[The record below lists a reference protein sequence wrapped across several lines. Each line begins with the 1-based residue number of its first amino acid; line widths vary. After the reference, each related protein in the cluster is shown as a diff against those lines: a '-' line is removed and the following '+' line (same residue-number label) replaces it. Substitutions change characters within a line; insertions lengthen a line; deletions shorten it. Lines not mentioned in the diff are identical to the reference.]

1 MNVKSEWIVLKFGGT
16 SVSSANN
23 WRNIQR
29 VVKAREAEGHRILIV
44 HSALS
49 GVTDLL
55 EQLLASAA
63 RGDHKTNLNA
73 LHTKHALLA
82 RELGIELPEGFLL
95 HFAALEKILSGIAL
109 VGEVSDRT
117 RARVMASGELMATEV
132 GAAFLRVTWLDA
144 RSVLQSTQRADATER
159 ANILSATCDA
169 SPNEHVHHTLE
180 FLSGTVLTQ
189 GFIANDVS
197 GHTVLLGRG
206 GSDTSGAYFAAL
218 LHAKR
223 LEIWTDVPGMFS
235 ANPKDV
241 PTARLLKEL
250 HYDEAQE
257 IASSGAKVLH
267 PRCIMP
273 VRVLGIPISVHDTQ
287 HPELPGTRISNAPPE
302 SGARVKAIA
311 IKKGITLVSM
321 ESPGMWHQVGFLA
334 DAFSVFKAHGISIDL
349 VSTSETNVTV
359 SLDPAANALTP
370 EAIRNLLSSLS
381 SLCKAS
387 LLGPCAS
394 LSLVGR
400 NIRGILHKLGEALEL
415 FEEHK
420 VYLVSQAA
428 NDLSFT
434 LVLDEAQGDRL
445 IGKLH
450 DLLIRA
456 KENDRVLGPS
466 WENLHAKPSDNASTE
481 TWWETKRLAL
491 LDVMTTRDA
500 AYVYDLQTVR
510 GHARAVRGISSVT
523 RVFYALKANANP
535 SVLRAIV
542 EEGVGLECVSQGEV
556 LHARESVPLI
566 TNDQIL
572 FTPNFAPRAEYAWAL
587 SQGLRVTIDNVFI
600 LKHWGDLLQGR
611 EVFLRIDTG
620 VGKGHHEHV
629 RTAGK
634 HSKFGIP
641 LFELEEAAALAAKH
655 SISVT
660 GLHAHAGSGIFDPAN
675 WRETADT
682 LAEVTKRFPNVR
694 VLDLGGGLGVPDRRE
709 GAALDLVA
717 LGNALQPFKE
727 ANPQFELWLEPGRF
741 LVATA
746 GVLLAKVTQLKGKGD
761 VHYAGIATGMNS
773 LIRPA
778 LYGAYHA
785 VSNLTRHSEA
795 RTSRY
800 TVVGPIC
807 ESGDQVGQD
816 RSLPPS
822 QEGDVFL
829 IENAGAYGFT
839 MSSFYNRREP
849 AEEVAV

>member
-29 VVKAREAEGHRILIV
+29 VVKAREAEGLRVLIV

-55 EQLLASAA
+55 ERLLTSAA
-63 RGDHKTNLNA
+63 RGDHKSGLEA
-73 LHTKHALLA
+73 LHTKHEALA
-82 RELGIELPEGFLL
+82 RELGVQLSAGFFQ

-132 GAAFLRVTWLDA
+132 GAAFLGVTWVDA
-144 RSVLQSTQRADATER
+144 RSVLKSTSPKHASER
-159 ANILSATCDA
+159 SSILSATCEA
-169 SPNEHVHHTLE
+169 SPSEHVQGTLE
-180 FLSGTVLTQ
+180 ALSGTLLTQ
-189 GFIANDVS
+189 GFIASDTS
-197 GHTVLLGRG
+197 GNTVLLGRG

-218 LHAKR
+218 LNAKR

-267 PRCIMP
+267 PRCILP
-273 VRVLGIPISVHDTQ
+273 VRLLGIPISVHDTQ
-287 HPELPGTRISNAPPE
+287 NPDLPGTRISNTPPE
-302 SGARVKAIA
+302 SGARVKAIT

-370 EAIRNLLSSLS
+370 EAVGGLLDALGE
-381 SLCKAS
+381 LCKAS
-387 LLGPCAS
+387 VLGPCAS

-445 IGKLH
+445 VGKIH

-466 WENLHAKPSDNASTE
+466 WENLHARPIGTSAD
-481 TWWETKRLAL
+481 TWWETKRPALLAL
-491 LDVMTTRDA
+491 MSTRDA
-500 AYVYDLQTVR
+500 AYVYDLETVR
-510 GHARAVRGISSVT
+510 GHAKAVQGIQSVH

-535 SVLRAIV
+535 AVLRAIAS
-542 EEGVGLECVSQGEV
+542 EGVGLECVSQGEV
-556 LHARESVPLI
+556 LHARESVPSI

-572 FTPNFAPRAEYAWAL
+572 FTPNFAPRAEYVWAL
-587 SQGLRVTIDNVFI
+587 AQGLRVTVDNVFI
-600 LKHWGDLLQGR
+600 LRHWGNLFEGH

-641 LFELEEAAALAAKH
+641 LFEMEEAAALAAKH

-675 WRETADT
+675 WRETADI
-682 LAEVTKRFPNVR
+682 LSDVARRFPKVR

-709 GAALDLVA
+709 GAPIDLLAV
-717 LGNALQPFKE
+717 GNALQLFKE

-785 VSNLTRHSEA
+785 VNNLTRHGEP
-795 RTSRY
+795 RTHRY

-822 QEGDVFL
+822 HEGDVFL

-849 AEEVAV
+849 AEELAL